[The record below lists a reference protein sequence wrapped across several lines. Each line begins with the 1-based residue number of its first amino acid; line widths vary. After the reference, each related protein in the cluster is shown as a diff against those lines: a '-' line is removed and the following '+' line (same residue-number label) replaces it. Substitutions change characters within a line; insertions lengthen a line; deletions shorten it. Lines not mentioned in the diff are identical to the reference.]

1 MPTNRRFFTPNV
13 VTGFALAFL
22 GVALLLDRLLVV
34 DAWEV
39 LKYWPVLLILF
50 GLSIALQAVQGPL
63 PADMKPEANVISA
76 PLVLVVIIFAL
87 LGTSASRRSTTVKA
101 DGSDHV
107 RIAAILGG
115 NQHVS
120 HSTAFQSASLM
131 SVMGGSKLDL
141 RQAKIAP
148 GTEAVVD
155 VFTVMGGVELLVPRD
170 WNVDVQLVPIMGG
183 VNDDRNRTERTS
195 RTSRRDRDGR
205 GADDVPAVPPPPDA
219 PAASASNP
227 DAAQAAPE
235 PLEQD
240 TPATLHPD
248 APRLVVR
255 GFIMMGGLAVK
266 R

>member
-13 VTGFALAFL
+13 VTGFGLAFL

-39 LKYWPVLLILF
+39 LKYWPLLLILF
-50 GLSIALQAVQGPL
+50 GLSIAVQAVQGPL
-63 PADMKPEANVISA
+63 PPDMKPEANVISA

-87 LGTSASRRSTTVKA
+87 LGTSASRRSEVKA
-101 DGSDHV
+101 DGSDRV
-107 RIAAILGG
+107 SISAILGG

-120 HSTAFQSASLM
+120 HSTAFRSASLM

-155 VFTVMGGVELLVPRD
+155 VFTVMGGVELLVPKD
-170 WNVDVQLVPIMGG
+170 WNVDIQLVPIMGG
-183 VNDDRNRTERTS
+183 VNDERYRTERNA
-195 RTSRRDRDGR
+195 RTSRRERDRR
-205 GADDVPAVPPPPDA
+205 GDDDVPPVPPPPAPDASAAPDRSTVAVPEPVEPDA
-219 PAASASNP
+219 PVV
-227 DAAQAAPE
+227 
-235 PLEQD
+235 L
-240 TPATLHPD
+240 PAD

-255 GFIMMGGLAVK
+255 GFIMMGGLVVK
-266 R
+266 Q